1 MQDLISLLE
10 KKQTPKKVKECLS
23 ASHGESSV
31 NTVTFPARK
40 QLITPKG
47 ENKPLILKKQR
58 RQGPRKSPAARG
70 LLIGLYFI
78 TKLLVNLHS
87 AVQFFSVLHI
97 AGQKCATAHI
107 SHQIH
112 LALLYF

>member
-10 KKQTPKKVKECLS
+10 KKQTPKKVKKCLS
-23 ASHGESSV
+23 TSHCKSPV

-40 QLITPKG
+40 QLTIPKG
-47 ENKPLILKKQR
+47 ENKPLIVKERHGQE
-58 RQGPRKSPAARG
+58 PRKSSAARG

-87 AVQFFSVLHI
+87 AVQFFSELHI
-97 AGQKCATAHI
+97 AGQEVCKSPYTVIRI
-107 SHQIH
+107 S
-112 LALLYF
+112 LVC